1 MERSNINQLLKR
13 AIRHKL
19 QNKLQNY
26 RPEPAS
32 MPFHTRLLGKDS
44 DGIVFVHSFVEY

>member
-13 AIRHKL
+13 AIRH
-19 QNKLQNY
+19 KLQNY